1 MRISILLYCFC
12 GKCQIGDEKA
22 PPMDAG
28 GAGMIVR
35 LLHQRQDCL
44 RALFLDEC
52 RSGVSLTLRET
63 PQLIEKVHQSVVF
76 SADERVYRDN
86 SPQAGNCFRTGCC
99 LRRFGDYLP
108 SGFISM
114 SLSSIAASRA
124 TTSSIM
130 VCSAFI
136 CFSLLMPPRIGSPT
150 MLPLRST
157 TTVVGNAVM
166 L

>member
-1 MRISILLYCFC
+1 MLAAR
-12 GKCQIGDEKA
+12 
-22 PPMDAG
+22 
-28 GAGMIVR
+28 GMIVR
-35 LLHQRQDCL
+35 ILHQRQDCL

-52 RSGVSLTLRET
+52 RSSVSLTLRET

-76 SADERVYRDN
+76 SADERVYTIGRGDN
-86 SPQAGNCFRTGCC
+86 SPQAGNCFCAGCC

-124 TTSSIM
+124 STSSIM

>member
-28 GAGMIVR
+28 GAGD
-35 LLHQRQDCL
+35 DCATPASAAGL
-44 RALFLDEC
+44 SAALFLDEC

-63 PQLIEKVHQSVVF
+63 PQLIEKFHQSVVF

-124 TTSSIM
+124 STSSIM

>member
-1 MRISILLYCFC
+1 
-12 GKCQIGDEKA
+12 
-22 PPMDAG
+22 
-28 GAGMIVR
+28 MIVR

-108 SGFISM
+108 SGSTSM
-114 SLSSIAASRA
+114 FLSCIAAFRASASSIRA
-124 TTSSIM
+124 
-130 VCSAFI
+130 CSFVI
-136 CFSLLMPPRIGSPT
+136 CLSLLMPPRIGSPT
-150 MLPLRST
+150 MLPLQST
-157 TTVVGNAVM
+157 TMVVGNAVM

>member
-1 MRISILLYCFC
+1 MLAAR
-12 GKCQIGDEKA
+12 GR
-22 PPMDAG
+22 
-28 GAGMIVR
+28 IVR
-35 LLHQRQDCL
+35 ILHQRQNCL
-44 RALFLDEC
+44 WALFLDEC

-76 SADERVYRDN
+76 SADERVYTIGRGDN
-86 SPQAGNCFRTGCC
+86 SPQAGNCFCAGCC
-99 LRRFGDYLP
+99 LCRFGDYLP

-124 TTSSIM
+124 STSSIM

>member
-1 MRISILLYCFC
+1 MLAAR
-12 GKCQIGDEKA
+12 GR
-22 PPMDAG
+22 
-28 GAGMIVR
+28 IVR
-35 LLHQRQDCL
+35 IVHQRQNCL

-76 SADERVYRDN
+76 SADERVYTIFRGDN

-108 SGFISM
+108 SGSTSM
-114 SLSSIAASRA
+114 FLSCIAAFRASASSIRA
-124 TTSSIM
+124 
-130 VCSAFI
+130 CSFVI
-136 CFSLLMPPRIGSPT
+136 CLSLLMPPRIGSPT
-150 MLPLRST
+150 MLPLQST
-157 TTVVGNAVM
+157 TMVVGNAVM

>member
-1 MRISILLYCFC
+1 MLAVR
-12 GKCQIGDEKA
+12 
-22 PPMDAG
+22 
-28 GAGMIVR
+28 GMIVR
-35 LLHQRQDCL
+35 ILHQRQNCL

-52 RSGVSLTLRET
+52 RSGVTLTLIEN
-63 PQLIEKVHQSVVF
+63 PQRIEKINNNFVF
-76 SADERVYRDN
+76 YAEERVYRDN

-124 TTSSIM
+124 STSSIM

>member
-12 GKCQIGDEKA
+12 GKCQMGDA
-22 PPMDAG
+22 ADG
-28 GAGMIVR
+28 CWRRGGMIVR
-35 LLHQRQDCL
+35 LLHQRRDCL

-86 SPQAGNCFRTGCC
+86 SPQSGNCFRTGCC

-124 TTSSIM
+124 STSSIM

-136 CFSLLMPPRIGSPT
+136 CFSLLMPPRSLPT

>member
-1 MRISILLYCFC
+1 
-12 GKCQIGDEKA
+12 
-22 PPMDAG
+22 
-28 GAGMIVR
+28 MIVR

-63 PQLIEKVHQSVVF
+63 PQLIEKVHQSAVF
-76 SADERVYRDN
+76 SADERVYRI
-86 SPQAGNCFRTGCC
+86 SSRHC

-108 SGFISM
+108 SGFTSM

-124 TTSSIM
+124 STSSIM